1 MATAECQV
9 SKSTAV
15 HTLIDLLEQRKT
27 RRFGCGME
35 LPAGPLRYQS
45 TVPPIPL
52 SPEETRYLLFAGVGE
67 TGRHLA
73 DMQYARQPGRED
85 GQGMAIMNFQGRTT
99 ASACA
104 ANTTKLFLS
113 NDEGLY
119 FAGAVSHPDSGIPPE
134 LVPLQQGRL
143 EIPRQLPYMLS
154 FNQWYTNR
162 PGTLYILP
170 VTEVARVYLNL
181 LLVLLSGEYGYFI
194 VDSDN
199 GNSGC
204 GLDNFRRSRGGHLH
218 DDPATNRVMTL
229 RDLDAAI
236 SDTAIQEQGMVCQNM
251 FLMAQA
257 IGLGGGIQSVGSG
270 RHLLGLE
277 PQIFPGLGFHFS
289 KSPVS
294 GVRANPMGVPHLWEG
309 PCPPFVSSIE
319 EAILNLVDS
328 KFGADGIY
336 TNPASRPWVT
346 QEGRSHIASYD
357 PRAIDAVIHFCN
369 YVYKTY
375 GRFPAHTDAFKTVIA
390 FQAHHLDVG
399 FYDKFYPNESV
410 PQTHRDHHMAWHQGA
425 RAEETSSSSLQEGVH
440 P

>member
-1 MATAECQV
+1 MATAECQI
-9 SKSTAV
+9 SKSSAV
-15 HTLIDLLEQRKT
+15 HALINLLEQRRT

-45 TVPPIPL
+45 TIPPIPL
-52 SPEETRYLLFAGVGE
+52 SQEETRYLLFAGVGE

-73 DMQYARQPGRED
+73 DMQYARRPGCED
-85 GQGMAIMNFQGRTT
+85 GQGMAIMNFLGRTT

-113 NDEGLY
+113 NDEGVF
-119 FAGAVSHPDSGIPPE
+119 FAGAVSNPETGVSPE
-134 LVPLQQGRL
+134 LIPIQQGRL

-162 PGTLYILP
+162 PGTLYVLP

-181 LLVLLSGEYGYFI
+181 LLVLLSEEYGYFI
-194 VDSDN
+194 IDGDN
-199 GNSGC
+199 GDSCC
-204 GLDNFRRSRGGHLH
+204 GLDLFRRSRGGHLH
-218 DDPATNRVMTL
+218 DDPTTNRVMTL
-229 RDLDAAI
+229 RDLDMAI

-277 PQIFPGLGFHFS
+277 PQIFPGLGFHFA
-289 KSPVS
+289 KSPVL
-294 GVRANPMGVPHLWEG
+294 GVRANPMGIANLWEG
-309 PCPPFVSSIE
+309 PCPPFVTSIE
-319 EAILNLVDS
+319 EAVLNLVDS
-328 KFGADGIY
+328 KFGTGGIY
-336 TNPASRPWVT
+336 TNLASRPWVT
-346 QEGRSHIASYD
+346 QRGRSHIASYD
-357 PRAIDAVIHFCN
+357 PHVIDAVIHFCN
-369 YVYKTY
+369 YVYSTY

-390 FQAHHLDVG
+390 FQAHHLDVN
-399 FYDKFYPNESV
+399 FYDTFYPNESV
-410 PQTHRDHHMAWHQGA
+410 PQAHRDHLLAWHQ
-425 RAEETSSSSLQEGVH
+425 RDCVEETAVSSLQEGAH